1 MATVKNVPQTTAGL
15 VRRALADDMKEGLRR
30 YHQLDGLQNGS
41 SQDGVQF
48 NPVVDANEKA
58 LRKHMDQLTKF
69 LSEKE
74 NIMFRPSPAH
84 EPYRSEFREN
94 LAKASAKYVESSAK
108 AMLEQATNL
117 IMDPALKT
125 LVKTCLKTIPKEF
138 YAAPSSSTGKY
149 HPADEI
155 NKGGLVLHT
164 CRVVEMAQHLADF
177 YEISQ
182 KDRDVLT
189 AGLILHD
196 SCKGG
201 EPWEVYA
208 KDHGEVAAEHISKA
222 KGGNTEDAK
231 LVQRVAARHMAQWSQ
246 SADGK
251 RTPMVPETMLDQIVS
266 YADYLAAQDNVYVIP
281 HGYKGEEYLKDVP
294 TELPKQDGPKGDHL
308 KFFTAGNK
316 VTPLAD
322 SGVTPKDKSD
332 DIFHQVKQGIKDAKK
347 SIQLEM
353 FGLGQKDIAEML
365 IQRKKDGLDVQ
376 VVLDP
381 VNDDYEAEKQECI
394 DMLQA
399 GGVEVVIYP
408 IREKDE
414 ENKYD
419 QINHVKMLIL
429 DGDKAIIGGMNWGSH
444 SPKNHDVDV
453 MIEGPI
459 VDKMEALF
467 NKDYQK
473 SGGKNPLPI
482 EKTPAHPEG
491 ESLVSLATGSDD
503 PKERQIKAALHRA
516 IRDAKESIHCELF
529 FLTDWSILKALCEA
543 KERGVDV
550 KVLLNPSQ
558 IGETK
563 HNERAYAQLT
573 KAGCD
578 VKWFDPDEKTGSK
591 LHAKLGIFDGQEV
604 ILGSANWS
612 GNGLTWNREAN
623 VDIVDEKVAGY
634 YEKMFKAD
642 FKKGVDEPNY
652 VENHSGA
659 T

>member
-1 MATVKNVPQTTAGL
+1 MATVKNVPNSTAGL
-15 VRRALADDMKEGLRR
+15 LRKALADDMKESLRR
-30 YHQLDGLQNGS
+30 YHQLDDLKNGS
-41 SQDGVQF
+41 QQDGVQM
-48 NPVVDANEKA
+48 NPLCGQSEKA
-58 LRKHMDQLTKF
+58 LRKHMDEVTAYIAKQKNV
-69 LSEKE
+69 E
-74 NIMFRPSPAH
+74 FRPSPSY
-84 EPYRSEFREN
+84 EPYRGEFRED
-94 LAKASAKYVESSAK
+94 LAKRSARYVESSAK
-108 AMLEQATNL
+108 QMLEHATNL
-117 IMDPALKT
+117 IADPAIKA

-138 YAAPSSSTGKY
+138 YSEPSSSTGKF

-164 CRVVEMAQHLADF
+164 CRVVAMAQHLADF

-182 KDRDVLT
+182 KERDILT

-208 KDHGEVAAEHISKA
+208 KDHGEVAAAHIAKT
-222 KGGNTEDAK
+222 KGGNNEVGK
-231 LVQRVAARHMAQWSQ
+231 EIQRVAFRHMAQWSQ
-246 SADGK
+246 TADGK
-251 RTPMVPETMLDQIVS
+251 RTPYVPETKLDQIVS

-281 HGYKGEEYLKDVP
+281 EGYNPEYLKETPVDTTHYKP
-294 TELPKQDGPKGDHL
+294 DMGENL

-322 SGVTPKDKSD
+322 AAYTPKDKSD
-332 DIFHQVKQGIKDAKK
+332 DIFHQVREGIKNAEK

-365 IQRKKDGLDVQ
+365 VERKKDGLEVQ

-381 VNDDYEAEKQECI
+381 VNEEYEQEKQECI
-394 DMLQA
+394 DILKK
-399 GGVEVVIYP
+399 GGVEVLIYP
-408 IREKDE
+408 TRQKDE

-429 DGDKAIIGGMNWGSH
+429 DGEKAIIGGMNWGSH
-444 SPKNHDVDV
+444 SPVNHDVDV
-453 MIEGPI
+453 MVEGPA
-459 VDKMEALF
+459 VDRMENLF
-467 NKDYQK
+467 NKDYEK
-473 SGGKNPLPI
+473 SGGKNPIPV

-491 ESLVSLATGSDD
+491 TAFVSLATGSDD

-558 IGETK
+558 IGATK
-563 HNERAYAQLT
+563 HNERAYDQLT
-573 KAGCD
+573 KAGCE
-578 VKWFDPDEKTGSK
+578 VKWFDPDEETGNK
-591 LHAKLGIFDGQEV
+591 LHAKVGIFDGKEV

-612 GNGLTWNREAN
+612 GTGLTWNREAN
-623 VDIVDEKVAGY
+623 VDVVDDKVAAY

-652 VENHSGA
+652 IENKHGA